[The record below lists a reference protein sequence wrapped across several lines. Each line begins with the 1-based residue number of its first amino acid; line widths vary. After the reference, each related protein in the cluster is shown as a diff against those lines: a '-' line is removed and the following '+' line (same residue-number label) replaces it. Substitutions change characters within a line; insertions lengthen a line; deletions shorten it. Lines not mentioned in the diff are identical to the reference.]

1 MQTKIKTTLNLDSD
15 IIKTIKLVAL
25 NKGTTQTKIIN
36 EYLKQGLLNEPE
48 VNKKSK
54 IPDYLIAN
62 KETYDPNYNK
72 NNAGLVKNVKPFDA
86 VKLIRDVREGR

>member
-1 MQTKIKTTLNLDSD
+1 MQTRVKTTLSLDSD

-36 EYLKQGLLNEPE
+36 EYLKQGLINEPE
-48 VNKKSK
+48 INKKNK

-62 KETYDPNYNK
+62 KETYNSNYK
-72 NNAGLVKNVKPFDA
+72 ENNAGLIKNVKPFNA